1 MDFEN
6 VVVFGRDK
14 SIRDSKGILVSF
26 FFKVMKIYE
35 KLYFIYLLCDVCI
48 FLVFL
53 IRIFEREDVDLFM
66 IEFRVLVIIR
76 ILRKM
81 KEKDVFF
88 IG

>member
-1 MDFEN
+1 
-6 VVVFGRDK
+6 
-14 SIRDSKGILVSF
+14 
-26 FFKVMKIYE
+26 MKIYE

-53 IRIFEREDVDLFM
+53 IRIFEREDVDLFI

-88 IG
+88 ISWVVFVVENLGIESKEDNLYVI

>member
-35 KLYFIYLLCDVCI
+35 KL
-48 FLVFL
+48 
-53 IRIFEREDVDLFM
+53 
-66 IEFRVLVIIR
+66 
-76 ILRKM
+76 
-81 KEKDVFF
+81 
-88 IG
+88 

>member
-1 MDFEN
+1 
-6 VVVFGRDK
+6 
-14 SIRDSKGILVSF
+14 
-26 FFKVMKIYE
+26 MKIYE

-81 KEKDVFF
+81 KEKDVFLISWVVF
-88 IG
+88 VVENLGIEIKEDNLYVI

>member
-14 SIRDSKGILVSF
+14 SIRDCKGILVSF

-35 KLYFIYLLCDVCI
+35 KMYFIYLLCDVCI

-66 IEFRVLVIIR
+66 IEFRVLVINI

-81 KEKDVFF
+81 EKDVFF
-88 IG
+88 IS